1 MGPRIYMHQPE
12 RPSIGAF
19 DDREDATG
27 VLHPVLLSFARKHK
41 LVAVCCEPGYC
52 PRGYLK
58 AVCLLAEKTG
68 ARAYSRDYSNFSPEA
83 ASESLAKLARDIRS
97 KYKDQKVEIVV
108 ALNLLP
114 ASDELEVAHQ
124 SRAIERMLKVGALVV
139 LTLFPEARQLLDE
152 LPYHLLLT
160 ADDICEPPVSPIGA
174 TRDELDHQRLSRSI
188 PVLAQTLSE
197 PLVPSRAD
205 QKRNSYDETLAE
217 LVDASFRRSLCD
229 EELRLR
235 LAITVLGKGS
245 FSDLRY
251 CLG

>member
-114 ASDELEVAHQ
+114 AS
-124 SRAIERMLKVGALVV
+124 
-139 LTLFPEARQLLDE
+139 F
-152 LPYHLLLT
+152 
-160 ADDICEPPVSPIGA
+160 
-174 TRDELDHQRLSRSI
+174 
-188 PVLAQTLSE
+188 
-197 PLVPSRAD
+197 
-205 QKRNSYDETLAE
+205 
-217 LVDASFRRSLCD
+217 
-229 EELRLR
+229 
-235 LAITVLGKGS
+235 
-245 FSDLRY
+245 
-251 CLG
+251 